1 MDKHTLHQQLT
12 DLGLERM
19 EYVEKSVYR
28 IDIYNDATSAA
39 YPLTL
44 TTITSELGNTSVH
57 FHEADFADNQFVP
70 LQVRRAALDKLIEL
84 EQICN
89 GSTGKSIEEAN
100 NGSMAQNMDEMK
112 KLGNEMKHMKT
123 NSELIEND
131 MVPDPMQK

>member
-12 DLGLERM
+12 DLGLERL
-19 EYVEKSVYR
+19 EYIEKSVYR
-28 IDIYNDATSAA
+28 FEIYNDATSAA

-44 TTITSELGNTSVH
+44 TTVTSELGNTTVH
-57 FHEADFADNQFVP
+57 FQEADFTENQFVP

-89 GSTGKSIEEAN
+89 GSAGKSIAEAN
-100 NGSMAQNMDEMK
+100 NGSMAQDMDEMK

-123 NSELIEND
+123 NSELIEKD
-131 MVPDPMQK
+131 MVPDPMP

>member
-44 TTITSELGNTSVH
+44 TTVTSELGSTTVH
-57 FHEADFADNQFVP
+57 FHEADFTDNQFIP

-89 GSTGKSIEEAN
+89 GSAGKSIEEAN
-100 NGSMAQNMDEMK
+100 NGSMAQDMDEMK

-131 MVPDPMQK
+131 MVPDPMP

>member
-1 MDKHTLHQQLT
+1 MDKHALHHQLT
-12 DLGLERM
+12 DLGLERI
-19 EYVEKSVYR
+19 EYLEKSVYKF
-28 IDIYNDATSAA
+28 DIYHDATSAS

-44 TTITSELGNTSVH
+44 TTLTSEHGSTTVH

-89 GSTGKSIEEAN
+89 GSSGKSLEEAN
-100 NGSMAQNMDEMK
+100 NGSMAQDMGEMK

-123 NSELIEND
+123 NSELLERD
-131 MVPDPMQK
+131 MIPDPIQ